1 MRFPPL
7 SVDAIVV
14 SYNTRDLLLDCLAS
28 LEAARE
34 GGELERVIVVDSN
47 SPDGSAATARI
58 AYPEF
63 EVIDV
68 PNQGYGAAAN
78 AGMRRSR
85 ADAMLVLNADTVV
98 PPGAALTLTAVLAH
112 DPCIA
117 VAGPRLRYP
126 DGQLQSSRRRFPQR
140 WTPLFEST
148 VLQEWFPDNRWAREY
163 YVADRPEDVQQD
175 VDWLYGAALMVRGAA
190 YLAIGGFDERL
201 WMYCEETEWC
211 WRFRQAGWTV
221 RYVPEA
227 EITHVGG
234 ASSAFD
240 SPTRQINFD
249 YSRVVLQ
256 RRLYGPRVAELVRTG
271 LQAGYVL
278 QIARDAP
285 KWLVGHKRPLRAR
298 RMRMY
303 VEVLRNGLRRRPE
316 PRS

>member
-28 LEAARE
+28 LEAAQAA
-34 GGELERVIVVDSN
+34 GELERVIVIDSS

-68 PNQGYGAAAN
+68 SNRGYGAAAN
-78 AGMRRSR
+78 AGLRRSQ

-98 PPGAALTLTAVLAH
+98 PPGAVLTLTAVLAH

-126 DGQLQSSRRRFPQR
+126 DGRLQPSRRRFPQR

-148 VLQEWFPDNRWAREY
+148 VLQEWFPDNRWAQEY

-190 YLAIGGFDERL
+190 YLEVGGFDERL

-211 WRFRQAGWTV
+211 WRVRQAGWTV

-227 EITHVGG
+227 EITHVEG
-234 ASSAFD
+234 ASSSSS
-240 SPTRQINFD
+240 SPSRQINFD

-271 LQAGYVL
+271 LQIGYVI
-278 QIARDAP
+278 QIARDGS

-303 VEVLRNGLRRRPE
+303 TNILRNGLLSRPE
-316 PRS
+316 PRP